1 MNSNLKKHNYFLFSV
16 DLEDVRENVVNGF
29 SYKDRVE
36 ENTHLYLNWLK
47 QSKSHCTF
55 FTVGKIAERYPD
67 LIKYIIDC
75 GHEIACHSYS
85 HITVNKFS
93 PDEFKLDLEKNLE
106 ALYKAGAKNI
116 EGFRAPVFSITQQT
130 AWAHKVLQETGFK
143 YSSSVLPAKNPLF
156 GWEEFGAKVKQIDN
170 ALWEIPIT
178 LGKMGPLNFPTAG
191 GVYFRAFPWM
201 VLKKNIKNCFKNNDA
216 LLSYFHPYD
225 VDVNQEK
232 FMHDGIDNSKF
243 YNYLMYFNRKNV
255 FNRLNKLEEFNAK
268 IIPYKEYIKIIEDG
282 I

>member
-1 MNSNLKKHNYFLFSV
+1 MKNHNNKNYFLFSL

-29 SYKDRVE
+29 SYKDRVV
-36 ENTHLYLNWLK
+36 ENTHLYLNWLRK
-47 QSKSHCTF
+47 KDAQCTF

-67 LIKYIIDC
+67 LIKHIIDC

-93 PDEFKLDLEKNLE
+93 RAEFKLDLEKNLE

-116 EGFRAPVFSITQQT
+116 VGFRAPVFSITEQT
-130 AWAHKVLQETGFK
+130 AWAHQVLEETGFK

-156 GWEEFGAKVKQIDN
+156 GWEDFGKKPKLIDGK
-170 ALWEIPIT
+170 LWEIPIT
-178 LGKMGPLNFPTAG
+178 LGKLGPLNFPTAG
-191 GVYFRAFPWM
+191 GVYFRVFPWM
-201 VLKKNIKNCFKNNDA
+201 ALKQNIKKCFSLHEP

-225 VDVNQEK
+225 ADVHQEK

-255 FNRLNKLEEFNAK
+255 FNRLDKIDEFGAE
-268 IIPYKEYIKIIEDG
+268 IIPYKDYIKTLENG